1 MATVRIFIVKCKERT
16 ITYIKGEFEMPFNE
30 DIDSKVTNI
39 ISDWGTIRKK
49 MFGGTCHILNGNMMC
64 GVYKD
69 YLILRLGEEQAQK
82 ALKSNKV
89 RPFDIT
95 GKPMK
100 GWVMVEEAGFKGS
113 KLVQWLDQARKFVE
127 SLPSK

>member
-1 MATVRIFIVKCKERT
+1 
-16 ITYIKGEFEMPFNE
+16 MPFNE
-30 DIDSKVTNI
+30 EIDSKVTEV
-39 ISDWGTIRKK
+39 ISGWGTTRKK

-69 YLILRLGEEQAQK
+69 FLILRLGEEQAQK
-82 ALKSNKV
+82 ALKLNTV

-100 GWVMVEEAGFKGS
+100 GWVMVEEAGFIGS
-113 KLVQWLDQARKFVE
+113 KLSRWLEQARKFVE
-127 SLPSK
+127 SLPPK